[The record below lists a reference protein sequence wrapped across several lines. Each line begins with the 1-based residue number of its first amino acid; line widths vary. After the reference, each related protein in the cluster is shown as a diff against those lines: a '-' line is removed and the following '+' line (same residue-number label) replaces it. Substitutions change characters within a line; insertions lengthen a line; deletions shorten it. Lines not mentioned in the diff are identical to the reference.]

1 MCPAD
6 KNAIGFMSMKNS
18 LFIKIFTG
26 FIFITILMSSCFL
39 IFAFKTIKNEY
50 IDTLAQ
56 DLENLG
62 YSLLLTVR
70 PYFENS
76 RYKDLQTLVKEIGAR
91 VDKRITLITSD
102 GTVVA
107 DSEKDYD
114 LMENHR
120 NRPEIMAALDGGI
133 GRSLRYSTTMKA
145 TMLYIAVPIRSNNKV
160 LGVLRLSIYLRSI
173 SRLLNSLKFRIFLI
187 SIIIIAVS
195 LFIALLFSRRIIKP
209 IRQLIIGTQR
219 VADGDFDT
227 KIRLKSRDELK
238 ELADNY
244 NYMTAQLKKY
254 MKELSFQKEELNHII
269 SSMEPGLIVLD
280 REDKIVLSNR
290 SAQRKIGRDLAKG
303 LYFQEVFSENKIR
316 SLVQKVATE
325 NVSVWDEIRIGN
337 AYYQITASPISAIQE
352 IVLIFHDITDIKN
365 LERIKRDFV
374 ANVSHELRTPLTAI
388 KGYAETIEGVD
399 EENRQYLDIIKRH
412 TDRLINIVADLL
424 TLSGLEEKGLEL
436 QIESVDIKMLL
447 TNVTKM
453 FDARILKKGLDIEY
467 CIPEKLPPVLGD
479 SIKLEQVFINL
490 IDNALNYT
498 ENGKIRIEAVR
509 STGGVDIVVSDTGI
523 GIPKKHLT
531 RIFERFYTVDKSHSR
546 RLGGTGLGLSIVKHI
561 VLLHNGS
568 IDVESI
574 RGKGTMFRVRL
585 PVYTQ
590 SFG

>member
-1 MCPAD
+1 
-6 KNAIGFMSMKNS
+6 MKNS

-26 FIFITILMSSCFL
+26 FLFITILMSSCFL
-39 IFAFKTIKNEY
+39 IFAFRTIKNEY
-50 IDTLAQ
+50 IETLAQ

-62 YSLLLTVR
+62 YSLLLTML
-70 PYFENS
+70 PYFENR
-76 RYKDLQTLVKEIGAR
+76 RYRDLQTLVKEIGAR
-91 VDKRITLITSD
+91 VDKRITLIISD

-107 DSEKDYD
+107 DSEKDHD

-120 NRPEIMAALDGGI
+120 NRPEIMAALDGDI

-145 TMLYIAVPIRSNNKV
+145 TMLYVAVPIRSNNTV

-173 SRLLNSLKFRIFLI
+173 SELLNSLKFRIFLI

-209 IRQLIIGTQR
+209 IRQLITGTQR

-280 REDKIVLSNR
+280 REDKIVLRNR

-303 LYFQEVFSENKIR
+303 LYFQEAFSETEIR
-316 SLVQKVATE
+316 KLVQKVVAE
-325 NVSVWDEIRIGN
+325 NISVRDEIRIGN

-412 TDRLINIVADLL
+412 TDRLINIVTDLL

-447 TNVTKM
+447 STITKM
-453 FDARILKKGLDIEY
+453 FDARISKKGLDIEY
-467 CIPEKLPPVLGD
+467 SIPDELPPVLGD

-498 ENGKIRIEAVR
+498 ENGKIRIEAVQ
-509 STGGVDIVVSDTGI
+509 STGGVDIVVADTGI

-568 IDVESI
+568 IDVEST
-574 RGKGTMFRVRL
+574 RGKGTTFRVLL

-590 SFG
+590 SYD

>member
-1 MCPAD
+1 
-6 KNAIGFMSMKNS
+6 MKNS

-26 FIFITILMSSCFL
+26 FLFITILMSSCFL
-39 IFAFKTIKNEY
+39 IFAFRTIKNEY
-50 IDTLAQ
+50 IETLAQ

-62 YSLLLTVR
+62 YSLLLTVL
-70 PYFENS
+70 PYFENR
-76 RYKDLQTLVKEIGAR
+76 RYKDLQELVNGIGAR
-91 VDKRITLITSD
+91 VDKRITLVIAD

-107 DSEKDYD
+107 DSEKDPV

-120 NRPEIMAALDGGI
+120 NRPEIAAALDGGA

-145 TMLYIAVPIRSNNKV
+145 RMLYVAVPVRSNGTI

-173 SRLLNSLKFRIFLI
+173 SGLLNSLRFRIFLI

-195 LFIALLFSRRIIKP
+195 LIIALLFSRKIIKP
-209 IRQLIIGTQR
+209 IRQLIMGTKR
-219 VADGDFDT
+219 VADGDFDA

-269 SSMEPGLIVLD
+269 SSMEPGLVVMD
-280 REDKIVLSNR
+280 KEDKIVLSNR

-303 LYFQEVFSENKIR
+303 LYFREAFSETEIIK
-316 SLVQKVATE
+316 LVQKVVEE
-325 NVSVWDEIRIGN
+325 NVSVRDEMWIGN

-388 KGYAETIEGVD
+388 KGYAETIEGMD

-436 QIESVDIKMLL
+436 QIESVDIKTLL
-447 TNVTKM
+447 NTITKM
-453 FDARILKKGLDIEY
+453 FDARISKKGLDIEY
-467 CIPEKLPPVLGD
+467 SIPEELPPVRGD

-490 IDNALNYT
+490 IDNALKYT
-498 ENGKIRIEAVR
+498 ENGKIRIEAVQ
-509 STGGVDIVVSDTGI
+509 STGGVDVVVADTGI
-523 GIPKKHLT
+523 GIPEKHLP

-568 IDVESI
+568 IDVESS
-574 RGKGTMFRVRL
+574 RGKGTTFRVRL
-585 PVYTQ
+585 PAYAQ
-590 SFG
+590 P